1 MVSSHIPLALSE
13 VEGLHFLCE
22 EEGQAFDKLRP
33 NGLGMGLTYKD
44 AGVSI
49 DAGNA
54 LVKAIGPLA
63 RSTSRPGA
71 NAELGG
77 FGGFFDL
84 KAAGYSDPLLVAA
97 NDGVGTKL
105 KLAIETGR
113 HQGVGIDLVAM
124 CANDLIVQGAEP
136 LFFLDYYA
144 TGKLD
149 NEIAASVV
157 ASIAEGCRQAGCA
170 LIGGETAEMPGMYSG
185 GDYDLAGFCVGAV
198 ERERVLR
205 GADIKPGDIVLG
217 LASSGVHSNGFSL
230 VRRIIE
236 QQGWKLDERLPGQGG
251 RTLGEALLEP
261 TRIYV
266 RSLLALAQQ
275 GQIRGLAH
283 ITGGGL
289 LENIPRVLPDDCH
302 AVVDADRWEL
312 PAIFALLQEGGHIAS
327 DEMARTFNCGV
338 GMAVI
343 VSPDVADEVV
353 RSVEG
358 SGETAFEIGRI
369 EEGRR
374 GCTVAG
380 QAGTWN
386 SPEDWSATHK
396 A

>member
-1 MVSSHIPLALSE
+1 MSQNP
-13 VEGLHFLCE
+13 
-22 EEGQAFDKLRP
+22 
-33 NGLGMGLTYKD
+33 LTYAD

-63 RSTSRPGA
+63 RSTARPGA
-71 NAELGG
+71 DAELGG

-113 HQGVGIDLVAM
+113 HDGVGIDLVAM

-144 TGKLD
+144 TAKLD
-149 NEIAASVV
+149 NRVAAAVV

-170 LIGGETAEMPGMYSG
+170 LIGGETAEMPGMYSE

-198 ERERVLR
+198 ERDKVLTCEAIR
-205 GADIKPGDIVLG
+205 PGDVILG

-236 QQGWKLDERLPGQGG
+236 QEGWNLDEALPGEGG
-251 RTLGEALLEP
+251 RSLAEVLLEP

-266 RSLLALAQQ
+266 RELLPLVQA
-275 GQIRGLAH
+275 GKVKGLAH

-289 LENIPRVLPDDCH
+289 LENIPRVLPGNCH
-302 AVVDADRWEL
+302 ALIDVSQWQLPPVFAYLQQGGSIDA
-312 PAIFALLQEGGHIAS
+312 Q
-327 DEMARTFNCGV
+327 EMARTFNCGI

-343 VSPDVADEVV
+343 VE
-353 RSVEG
+353 EG
-358 SGETAFEIGRI
+358 LLGELSTDCFEIGRV
-369 EEGRR
+369 EAGPR
-374 GCTVAG
+374 GCTVKGPQGRWGA
-380 QAGTWN
+380 TE
-386 SPEDWSATHK
+386 SWSATHN